1 MANTARVVDEANTMS
16 RSLLHA
22 LRARASE
29 TPATSADDAT
39 TITLRVGPEQE
50 LLVVEK
56 RLIPRRC
63 SWANTMP
70 DQCNGSFVRLAVQ
83 FWQED
88 HSARTTASAF
98 TEFRVTFA
106 TFAESFAPGVE
117 PPREGFWDGHP
128 GVRPGGAR
136 PAAELAPQ
144 LNAAHARHLDQ
155 TRALRRSRLQ
165 LILRGV
171 RTLTL
176 TLTR

>member
-1 MANTARVVDEANTMS
+1 MS

-22 LRARASE
+22 LRARASD
-29 TPATSADDAT
+29 TPAASADDAT
-39 TITLRVGPEQE
+39 TLTLRVGPEQE
-50 LLVVEK
+50 PLMVDK

-63 SWANTMP
+63 AWANKMP
-70 DQCNGSFVRLAVQ
+70 DQCNPSFVRLAVQ
-83 FWQED
+83 FWQEG
-88 HSARTTASAF
+88 ARTTASAF

-117 PPREGFWDGHP
+117 PPRDGFWDGHP